1 MSDYVIY
8 LKAPQYL
15 AQWINHTFGTP
26 AVLVKDSPESRIL
39 NECLVKTPK
48 NSLPDTGAD
57 ANISIVVPYFKGK
70 DPRVYNYIHQTGKN
84 AVLESFRTLL
94 IKNLMEEVGS
104 IDNKCTKIAT
114 LIYAWMEKHG
124 IDQEH
129 WYTVSQIYYRTR
141 TKYFDEKG
149 IKI

>member
-8 LKAPQYL
+8 MKAPQYL
-15 AQWINHTFGTP
+15 AEWITHTFGNP

-39 NECLVKTPK
+39 NECLVKMPK
-48 NSLPDTGAD
+48 DCQPDIGAN
-57 ANISIVVPYFKGK
+57 ANVAIAVPFFKAK
-70 DPRVYNYIHQTGKN
+70 DPRVYNYLHESGKK

-94 IKNLMEEVGS
+94 LKNLMEEVGN
-104 IDNKCTKIAT
+104 IDNGSVKIST

-124 IDQEH
+124 IDDEN

-141 TKYFDEKG
+141 KTYFSEKG
-149 IKI
+149 IKV